1 MAWVHHRWK
10 VGSVL
15 KPSKL
20 IGQKVEIVDIRM
32 TGTSLGEDELTAGIT
47 MRLENGDVVN
57 LCAFEWQVA
66 LKLEER

>member
-1 MAWVHHRWK
+1 M
-10 VGSVL
+10 L